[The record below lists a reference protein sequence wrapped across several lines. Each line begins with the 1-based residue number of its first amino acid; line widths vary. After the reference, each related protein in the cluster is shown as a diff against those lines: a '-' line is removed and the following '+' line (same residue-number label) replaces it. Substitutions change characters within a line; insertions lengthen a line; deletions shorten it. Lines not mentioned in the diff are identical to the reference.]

1 MVLVGTK
8 ESPLDKI
15 IFSSVVRWAGV
26 RTTTVGLFA
35 VEDSLGTVRRCLRRQ
50 SCFRDWRLPV
60 EDDSFDVEDM
70 AVVLDKEEV
79 GFPLFDLVVA
89 VVFAGVAVAVV
100 AAAVVVANVVA
111 VTDAVAVVDVADV
124 WEGV

>member
-1 MVLVGTK
+1 M
-8 ESPLDKI
+8 
-15 IFSSVVRWAGV
+15 
-26 RTTTVGLFA
+26 
-35 VEDSLGTVRRCLRRQ
+35 
-50 SCFRDWRLPV
+50 